1 MKLAFI
7 GGGVMGEAMIK
18 GILGKGLAA
27 PGDIVADDIST
38 ERRESLAQGYGI
50 AITDDHGIAVKGAD
64 VIVLAIKPQNLPDL
78 MPGLRSKFTG
88 GQLILSIIAGAR
100 IATIKEGLGHEL
112 VVRAMPNTPAQIGEG
127 ITVWTASGEVG
138 QSQRETARSIL
149 GALGR
154 EIYVADESYLD
165 MATAVSGSGPG
176 YIFLIIEA
184 LIDAAV
190 GLGLSP
196 DTARELVL
204 ETVVGAGRLAQ
215 ATGKGP
221 AELRDM
227 VTSPGGTTAAGLL
240 QLEEGGLRELLAR
253 AVIAAHERAKTLGV
267 G

>member
-7 GGGVMGEAMIK
+7 GGGKMGEAMIK

-27 PGDIVADDIST
+27 PADIVADDISA

-50 AITDDHGIAVKGAD
+50 AVTDDHGIAVKGAD

-78 MPGLRSKFTG
+78 MPRLKSKLRG

-100 IATIKEGLGHEL
+100 IATITEGLGHGV

-138 QSQRETARSIL
+138 QGQRETARSIL

-190 GLGLSP
+190 GLGLPP

-240 QLEEGGLRELLAR
+240 KLEEGGLRELLAR